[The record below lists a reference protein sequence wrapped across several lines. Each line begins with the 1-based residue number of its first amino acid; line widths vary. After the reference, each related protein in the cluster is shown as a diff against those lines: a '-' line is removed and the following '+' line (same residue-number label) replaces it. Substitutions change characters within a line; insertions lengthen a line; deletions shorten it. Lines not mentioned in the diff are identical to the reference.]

1 MIIVE
6 VAVEVVVVAREGMMV
21 EVVREDKVGMSK
33 GHPVGAV
40 VDKVKDVDE
49 GEIVV
54 AAVAAAGVVILHL
67 RVVQEVDR
75 WVLLLRV
82 V

>member
-54 AAVAAAGVVILHL
+54 AAVAAVVILHL